1 MDDKPLSQRQEAFVR
16 EYLVDYNATRAA
28 ARAGYSE
35 KTVHVQGPRL
45 LSNVSVNRAINK
57 GIAAKAEKVTLTR
70 EMVIGG
76 LTREANAGD
85 LDVPNSART
94 RAQELLGKHLG
105 LWTEKHQIENI
116 GPAPVVHIV
125 FGDEP
130 CGTET
135 TDEDEE
141 DE

>member
-1 MDDKPLSQRQEAFVR
+1 MDDRPLPPKRAAFVR
-16 EYLVDYNATRAA
+16 EYLVDYNASKAA
-28 ARAGYSE
+28 VRAGYSE
-35 KTVHVQGPRL
+35 KTAKVTGSFL
-45 LSNVSVNRAINK
+45 LTKIDVSRAVNL
-57 GIAAKAEKVTLTR
+57 GIAAGAGKITLTR
-70 EMVIGG
+70 EMVISG

-135 TDEDEE
+135 TDEEE
-141 DE
+141 